1 MMDVSKKLKDE
12 KYRTSKK
19 VKDLKENFIDHL
31 NLTLGKDFKNA
42 TMWDKFYALSLVV
55 KDRVLERW
63 LKTQKKYYES
73 NDVKR
78 VYYLSIEF
86 LMGRLLYN
94 NILNLKI
101 DKEIKKAMDEIGLSL
116 DELSEIEPD
125 AGLGNGGLGRLAACF
140 LDSIATLSYP
150 GYGYGIRYEYG
161 IFKQLIKDGF
171 QVEVPDDW
179 LKNGNP
185 WEIERK
191 DRAVKVK
198 FFGRTE
204 SYKDK
209 EGNTRFRWVDTYD
222 VIALPYDTPVV
233 GYGNDVA
240 NTLRL
245 WSAKPITEFDFDNFQ
260 KGNYVK
266 AVESQAIAGAISKV
280 LYPNDAFYAGRELRL
295 KQEYFFVSASIQDI
309 IRRFKSQFG
318 NNFDIFP
325 EKNVIQLNDTHP
337 ALAIPELMRI
347 LVDEEFLPWE
357 KAWEIT
363 TKTFAYTNHT
373 VMPEAL
379 EKWEVHLLER
389 LLPRHLE
396 IMYEINARFLDN
408 VSKYYPGNIEKIRN
422 VSIFEEGHVKQ
433 ARMANLSVVGSF
445 SINGVSKL
453 HTEIL
458 KERVFKDFYDIWPEK
473 FNNKTNGITQ
483 RRWLL
488 QSNPELSKLITDTIG
503 DEWIVNLDH
512 LKNLEKYADDKV
524 FLNEFYKVKQNNKI
538 RLSNY
543 IKKEL
548 NIDVNPD
555 SIFDVQV
562 KRLHEYKRQ
571 LLNVMHIIYLYQT
584 LKENPEQDIYPRT
597 FIFGAKA
604 APGYRM
610 AKLIIKLINSVA
622 DVINNDNEIAD
633 KIKVVFVP
641 NYNVSLAEII
651 IPAANVSE
659 QISTAGKEASG
670 TGNMKFA
677 LNGALTIGTLDGAN
691 IEIKECVG
699 DENIFIFGLT
709 AEQVAKLKESRLYN
723 PYEIYLR
730 NENIRKILD
739 AINNGY
745 FNKNDPELFKDIFQ
759 SLLFGL
765 NGAQADEY
773 MLLAD
778 FDSYKTRHKEI
789 DFIYRDKYRWNKK
802 ALLNVARVGMFS
814 SDRTIREYAR
824 DIWKV
829 KSI

>member
-1 MMDVSKKLKDE
+1 MGVTKKIKED
-12 KYRTSKK
+12 KRFRTSKG
-19 VKDLKENFIDHL
+19 LIKENYLDHI
-31 NLTLGKDFKNA
+31 NLTLGKTLENA
-42 TMWDKFYALSLVV
+42 TSWDKYNALALLV
-55 KDRVLERW
+55 KDQVVEKW
-63 LKTQKKYYES
+63 LQTQKKYFE
-73 NDVKR
+73 NPDTKR
-78 VYYLSIEF
+78 VYYFSIEF
-86 LMGRLLYN
+86 LIGRLLYN
-94 NILNLKI
+94 NLLNLQIYDDVKKAMQDLNLKLE
-101 DKEIKKAMDEIGLSL
+101 EIA
-116 DELSEIEPD
+116 EIEPD

-140 LDSIATLSYP
+140 LDSIATLGIP

-161 IFKQLIKDGF
+161 IFKQIIKDGF
-171 QVEVPDDW
+171 QVELPDDW

-191 DRAVKVK
+191 DRSVKIK
-198 FFGRTE
+198 FFGKTE

-209 EGNTRFRWVDTYD
+209 DGNLRFRWVDTYD
-222 VIALPYDTPVV
+222 ILAVPYDTPII
-233 GYGNDVA
+233 GYGNEVA

-245 WSAKPITEFDFDNFQ
+245 WSARPINEFDFDNFQ
-260 KGNYVK
+260 KGNYIK
-266 AVESQAIAGAISKV
+266 SVESQAIASAISKV

-309 IRRFKSQFG
+309 IRRFKKQFG

-325 EKNVIQLNDTHP
+325 DKNVIQLNDTHP

-347 LVDEEFLPWE
+347 LVDEEKLSWE
-357 KAWEIT
+357 KAWKIT

-396 IMYEINARFLDN
+396 ILYEINARFLDN
-408 VSKYYPGNIEKIRN
+408 ANKIFSGNIDKIRN

-433 ARMANLSVVGSF
+433 VRMANLSIVGSF

-458 KERVFKDFYDIWPEK
+458 KNSVFKDFYEIWPKK

-488 QSNPELSKLITDTIG
+488 QCNPNLSNLINETLG
-503 DEWIVNLDH
+503 DNWIINLDY
-512 LKNLEKYADDKV
+512 LKNLEAYANDKN
-524 FLNEFYKVKQNNKI
+524 FLDKFFEVKQHNKKQ
-538 RLSNY
+538 LSNY

-548 NIDVNPD
+548 GINVDPE

-584 LKENPEQDIYPRT
+584 LKENPNIDIYPRT

-622 DVINNDNEIAD
+622 DIVNNDKEIND
-633 KIKVVFVP
+633 KIKVVFIP

-709 AEQVAKLKESRLYN
+709 AEQVQKLKESRLYN
-723 PYEIYLR
+723 PYDIYLR

-739 AINNGY
+739 AINNGF
-745 FNKNDPELFKDIFQ
+745 FNKENPDLFKDIFQ
-759 SLLFGL
+759 ALLFGL
-765 NGAQADEY
+765 NGSQADEY

-789 DFIYRDKYRWNKK
+789 DITYRDKYLWNKK
-802 ALLNVARVGMFS
+802 ALLNVARVGIFS
-814 SDRTIREYAR
+814 SDRTIMEYAK
-824 DIWKV
+824 DIWNV
-829 KSI
+829 K

>member
-1 MMDVSKKLKDE
+1 MDVSKKLKDE

-55 KDRVLERW
+55 KDRVLEKW

-78 VYYLSIEF
+78 IYYLSIEF

-309 IRRFKSQFG
+309 IRRFKSHFG

-337 ALAIPELMRI
+337 ALAIPEMMRI

-445 SINGVSKL
+445 SVNGVSKL
-453 HTEIL
+453 HTDIL

>member
-1 MMDVSKKLKDE
+1 MDVSKKLKDE

-55 KDRVLERW
+55 KDRVLEKW

-204 SYKDK
+204 SYNDK

-309 IRRFKSQFG
+309 IRRFKAQFG

-408 VSKYYPGNIEKIRN
+408 VSKYYPGNVEKIRN

-445 SINGVSKL
+445 SVNGVSKL

>member
-1 MMDVSKKLKDE
+1 
-12 KYRTSKK
+12 
-19 VKDLKENFIDHL
+19 
-31 NLTLGKDFKNA
+31 
-42 TMWDKFYALSLVV
+42 
-55 KDRVLERW
+55 
-63 LKTQKKYYES
+63 
-73 NDVKR
+73 
-78 VYYLSIEF
+78 
-86 LMGRLLYN
+86 
-94 NILNLKI
+94 
-101 DKEIKKAMDEIGLSL
+101 
-116 DELSEIEPD
+116 
-125 AGLGNGGLGRLAACF
+125 
-140 LDSIATLSYP
+140 
-150 GYGYGIRYEYG
+150 
-161 IFKQLIKDGF
+161 
-171 QVEVPDDW
+171 
-179 LKNGNP
+179 
-185 WEIERK
+185 
-191 DRAVKVK
+191 
-198 FFGRTE
+198 
-204 SYKDK
+204 
-209 EGNTRFRWVDTYD
+209 
-222 VIALPYDTPVV
+222 
-233 GYGNDVA
+233 
-240 NTLRL
+240 
-245 WSAKPITEFDFDNFQ
+245 
-260 KGNYVK
+260 
-266 AVESQAIAGAISKV
+266 
-280 LYPNDAFYAGRELRL
+280 
-295 KQEYFFVSASIQDI
+295 
-309 IRRFKSQFG
+309 
-318 NNFDIFP
+318 
-325 EKNVIQLNDTHP
+325 
-337 ALAIPELMRI
+337 
-347 LVDEEFLPWE
+347 
-357 KAWEIT
+357 
-363 TKTFAYTNHT
+363 
-373 VMPEAL
+373 
-379 EKWEVHLLER
+379 
-389 LLPRHLE
+389 
-396 IMYEINARFLDN
+396 
-408 VSKYYPGNIEKIRN
+408 
-422 VSIFEEGHVKQ
+422 
-433 ARMANLSVVGSF
+433 
-445 SINGVSKL
+445 
-453 HTEIL
+453 
-458 KERVFKDFYDIWPEK
+458 
-473 FNNKTNGITQ
+473 
-483 RRWLL
+483 
-488 QSNPELSKLITDTIG
+488 LITDTIG

-745 FNKNDPELFKDIFQ
+745 FNKKDPDLFKDIFQ

>member
-1 MMDVSKKLKDE
+1 MDVSKKLKDE

-55 KDRVLERW
+55 KDRVLEKW

-78 VYYLSIEF
+78 IYYLSIEF

-204 SYKDK
+204 SYNDK

-309 IRRFKSQFG
+309 IRRFKAQFG

-408 VSKYYPGNIEKIRN
+408 VSKYYPGNVEKIRN

-445 SINGVSKL
+445 SVNGVSKL

>member
-1 MMDVSKKLKDE
+1 MDVSKKLKDE

-204 SYKDK
+204 SYNDK

-309 IRRFKSQFG
+309 IRRFKAQFG

-408 VSKYYPGNIEKIRN
+408 VSKYYPGNVEKIRN

-445 SINGVSKL
+445 SVNGVSKL

-584 LKENPEQDIYPRT
+584 LKENPGQDIYPRT

-622 DVINNDNEIAD
+622 DVINNDKEIAG
-633 KIKVVFVP
+633 KIKVIFVP

-745 FNKNDPELFKDIFQ
+745 FNKKDPDLFKDIFQ

>member
-1 MMDVSKKLKDE
+1 MDVSKKLKDE

-42 TMWDKFYALSLVV
+42 TMWDKFFALSLVV

-309 IRRFKSQFG
+309 IRRFKAQFG

-408 VSKYYPGNIEKIRN
+408 VSKYYPGNVEKIRN

-445 SINGVSKL
+445 SVNGVSKL
-453 HTEIL
+453 HTDIL

-488 QSNPELSKLITDTIG
+488 QSNPELSRLITDTIG

-548 NIDVNPD
+548 NIDVDPD

-622 DVINNDNEIAD
+622 DVINNDKEIAD

-745 FNKNDPELFKDIFQ
+745 FNKKDPDLFKDIFQ

-814 SDRTIREYAR
+814 SDRTIREYAK